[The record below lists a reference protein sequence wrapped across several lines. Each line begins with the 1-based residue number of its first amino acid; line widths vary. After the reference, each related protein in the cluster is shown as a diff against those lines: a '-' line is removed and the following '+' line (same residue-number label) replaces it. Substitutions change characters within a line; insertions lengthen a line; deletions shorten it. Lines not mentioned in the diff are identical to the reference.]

1 MLCDCF
7 TCHMHNVKFY
17 LFSWRWVVKI
27 KIQIQIENTQSQ
39 PVVVM
44 KTKCSFVVRAKINFH
59 FVREWFIAPLYD
71 LTVMIQRDLWDTNA
85 VFLWQESLL
94 QCMMHAFQIAWMWAH
109 KVAVCI
115 FSNSHQ
121 GLIALVCLATWCSG
135 APPVHQTYKIMLAC
149 TAKSW
154 PLLAS

>member
-1 MLCDCF
+1 MLADCF
-7 TCHMHNVKFY
+7 SYHIQNVKFY
-17 LFSWRWVVKI
+17 FYLYEDGVVKI
-27 KIQIQIENTQSQ
+27 KLQILKNTQLQ
-39 PVVVM
+39 NVVVM
-44 KTKCSFVVRAKINFH
+44 KTKCPFVGRVQ
-59 FVREWFIAPLYD
+59 FIFILCDNDLLPLTD
-71 LTVMIQRDLWDTNA
+71 MIQRSLWDTNA

-94 QCMMHAFQIAWMWAH
+94 RCMMHAFQIVWMWAH

-135 APPVHQTYKIMLAC
+135 APQVHQTYKIMLVC
-149 TAKSW
+149 TAKSS